1 MLVEHFRYDLKPL
14 GHKLRIA
21 QRAAQKFAD
30 LLFQQGAVPNNGCHF
45 VNVSGVDINELGDP
59 FADLKLCVVAS

>member
-1 MLVEHFRYDLKPL
+1 
-14 GHKLRIA
+14 LRIA